1 MRTYFGVE
9 IVRPGLPGGKG
20 FFVCHF
26 LWSGC
31 LGTLKCFEC
40 SSMELNEVTT
50 VNPRV
55 LQPLKE
61 LQELVKGMETRM
73 NLKAEIGKFSNLI
86 IAILI
91 IIAGAVV
98 SVVVLGDFES
108 KEIVVATLGASISA
122 MKALQLLARLEARTI
137 IWKQLA
143 LRLRVLSREIYAAIT
158 KGKPEKLDV
167 LLPQFYLQVD
177 CIDYLAFTNGNVRK
191 IFDTPPEPTSV

>member
-1 MRTYFGVE
+1 
-9 IVRPGLPGGKG
+9 
-20 FFVCHF
+20 
-26 LWSGC
+26 
-31 LGTLKCFEC
+31 
-40 SSMELNEVTT
+40 MELNEVTT